1 MTYVTKE
8 YYVNTFKGKTISED
22 EFERLAA
29 RASDVIDALVTVP
42 IDDTVDTDLLA
53 KATAYQLEYIK
64 AQGGIE
70 AVTGYADSQ
79 MAVSEKLDEYSIQ
92 EERTDKA
99 VQNQPSIGGI
109 PISPLTIS
117 ILRRMG
123 LMSRWA
129 FAGRRCPYGEQAG
142 MPSYHHPV

>member
-1 MTYVTKE
+1 MAYVTRE
-8 YYVNTFKGKTISED
+8 YYMDTFHGESISD
-22 EFERLAA
+22 GEFERLASC
-29 RASDVIDALVTVP
+29 ASDVIDALVTVP
-42 IDDTVDTDLLA
+42 IDDTIDADQLA
-53 KATAYQLEYIK
+53 KATAYQLEYIN

-79 MAVSEKLDEYSIQ
+79 MAVTEKLDEYSIQ

-99 VQNQPSIGGI
+99 VQNQPGIGGI

-129 FAGRRCPYGEQAG
+129 FAGRRYPYGE
-142 MPSYHHPV
+142 

>member
-1 MTYVTKE
+1 MAYVTSD
-8 YYVNTFKGKTISED
+8 YYVNTFKGEVIPEA

-42 IDDTVDTDLLA
+42 IDDTVDADTLA
-53 KATAYQLEYIK
+53 KATAFQLEYIK

-79 MAVSEKLDEYSIQ
+79 MAVTEKLDEYSIQ
-92 EERTDKA
+92 EERADKA
-99 VQNQPSIGGI
+99 LQNQPSIGGI
-109 PISPLTIS
+109 PISPLAIS

-129 FAGRRCPYGEQAG
+129 FAGRRCPCGE
-142 MPSYHHPV
+142 